1 MTTDSKAADSAATGA
16 APASP
21 ALVSAPT
28 AVDATVILA
37 GGRTRARTFS
47 WSRVAYGVLGL
58 ILSAAIWEL
67 VSCLKDDPVI
77 LPTVQKTV
85 STFWDYL
92 TQKYP
97 AVQGKTL
104 WRHAL
109 VSAARILAGWGAG
122 VVIGVALG
130 GVMASVRVIRYL
142 LDPIIEISR
151 PLPPLAFIPLF
162 IVWFGIGETP
172 KFILI
177 LIGVVPVMIIAT
189 VSALDA
195 VPKELVQ
202 ASRSLGA
209 SPLWSLLTVRLR
221 SALPGIITGM
231 RLAMGGAWTSIVAV
245 ELIAATS
252 GLGYLI
258 NNAGVNLQTPLV
270 LSGILA
276 ISVLGI
282 TFDGLLRLLHR
293 FADPTSR

>member
-1 MTTDSKAADSAATGA
+1 MATQSASELATDDVAIRLADRRRPKISLGR
-16 APASP
+16 
-21 ALVSAPT
+21 
-28 AVDATVILA
+28 A
-37 GGRTRARTFS
+37 GFGL
-47 WSRVAYGVLGL
+47 LGL
-58 ILSAAIWEL
+58 IVAAGVWEL
-67 VSCLKDDPVI
+67 VSYAKNDPVI
-77 LPTVQKTV
+77 LPTVQETAR
-85 STFWDYL
+85 TFWHYL
-92 TQKYP
+92 SVQYP

-104 WRHAL
+104 WQHAL

-122 VVIGVALG
+122 VVIGIAVG
-130 GVMASVRVIRYL
+130 GVMASARLIRYV
-142 LDPIIEISR
+142 LDPLIEITR

-189 VSALDA
+189 VSALDS
-195 VPKELVQ
+195 VPPELVQ

-209 SPLWSLLTVRLR
+209 SPLWSLITVRLR
-221 SALPGIITGM
+221 SALPPIITGM

-252 GLGYLI
+252 GLGYVI

-282 TFDGLLRLLHR
+282 LFDSLLRLLR
-293 FADPTSR
+293 RLADPTTR